1 MASSITPQIAEAALP
16 LHDDASLDPLMA
28 AIGNARFVLIGE
40 ASHGTHEFYTWRA
53 RLSRRLISEKGFHFV
68 AVEGDWPDCFAL
80 NCWAKGY
87 AGNDPAAMV
96 LYEFQRWP
104 TWMWANWEVS
114 AFLEWLKKYNNNL
127 QDADK
132 VGFYGL
138 DMYSLYES
146 LDAVVKYFKDK
157 DPETARAVSEA
168 FQCFEPYNKDIYR
181 YARNAHVVPSNCE
194 DEVVEM
200 LLAISRRPPADGSLN
215 QKESAFNAEQNARVA
230 VNAEQY
236 YRRMVRGGNVT
247 WNIRDTHMM
256 ETLNNLMELYGPE
269 AKAIVWE
276 HNTHIGDARYTD
288 MASEGMV
295 NIGQLTRLQH
305 GEENV
310 RLIGFSSYSGTVIAG
325 AEWDAEMEVMQVPEG
340 RSQTW
345 EWLLHHGMQG
355 NGMLLME
362 PFRNSPVWMEE
373 RGHRAIGVV
382 YHPEYE
388 RFGNYVS
395 TILPRRYDALL
406 HIDQSRALHPL
417 HIKNAGS
424 GPPEL
429 YPFGV

>member
-1 MASSITPQIAEAALP
+1 
-16 LHDDASLDPLMA
+16 
-28 AIGNARFVLIGE
+28 
-40 ASHGTHEFYTWRA
+40 
-53 RLSRRLISEKGFHFV
+53 
-68 AVEGDWPDCFAL
+68 
-80 NCWAKGY
+80 
-87 AGNDPAAMV
+87 
-96 LYEFQRWP
+96 
-104 TWMWANWEVS
+104 
-114 AFLEWLKKYNNNL
+114 
-127 QDADK
+127 
-132 VGFYGL
+132 
-138 DMYSLYES
+138 
-146 LDAVVKYFKDK
+146 
-157 DPETARAVSEA
+157 
-168 FQCFEPYNKDIYR
+168 
-181 YARNAHVVPSNCE
+181 
-194 DEVVEM
+194 
-200 LLAISRRPPADGSLN
+200 
-215 QKESAFNAEQNARVA
+215 
-230 VNAEQY
+230 
-236 YRRMVRGGNVT
+236 MVRGGNVT